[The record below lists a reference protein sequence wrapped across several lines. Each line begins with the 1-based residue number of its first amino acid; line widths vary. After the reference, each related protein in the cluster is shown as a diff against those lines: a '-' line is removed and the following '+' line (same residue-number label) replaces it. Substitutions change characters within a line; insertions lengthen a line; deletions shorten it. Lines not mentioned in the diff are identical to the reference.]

1 MFRYFHNHFQAFSRG
16 LIRIK
21 SNMGGSIM
29 MFIIIG
35 ITLCL
40 PSAGYLVVE
49 NVRQISTKI
58 QHEAEISIFLK
69 KDISQDQI
77 DFIDLALKSSSEIKK
92 IHFEPK
98 LVAWEKLQTKLKLS
112 TLDVG
117 ISENPLPH
125 GFFIT
130 LNTLSKQKINQL
142 TEDLKLIDGIDNIV
156 VDGSWIKK
164 LRAII
169 YMIKVGLFSLGALL
183 VIVLIVIIS
192 NTIRLQT
199 LTYQNEI
206 LVSKLIGA
214 TNSFI
219 HRPFIYTG
227 LIYGLG
233 GGVLTVSI
241 LKGMVVTF
249 NNLAEKY
256 EYILGNTIVLV
267 GLSSVDYLI
276 ILLSAM
282 LIGLFSS
289 FFSARQSIKK
299 LEKLY

>member
-1 MFRYFHNHFQAFSRG
+1 MFRYFHNHFQALSRG

-21 SNMGGSIM
+21 SNLGGSIM

-40 PSAGYLVVE
+40 PSAGYLIVE
-49 NVRQISTKI
+49 NIRQISTKI

-77 DFIDLALKSSSEIKK
+77 DFIESALKSSPEIKK

-98 LVAWEKLQTKLKLS
+98 LMAWKKLQSKLKLS
-112 TLDVG
+112 TLDIG

-130 LNTLSKQKINQL
+130 LNTLNKEKINRL
-142 TEDLKLIDGIDNIV
+142 TEDLKLINGIDNIV
-156 VDGSWIKK
+156 IDGSWIKK

-169 YMIKVGLFSLGALL
+169 YMVKIGLLSLGTLL

-233 GGVLTVSI
+233 GGIITISI
-241 LKGMVVTF
+241 LESIVIVF
-249 NNLAEKY
+249 NNVTERY

-267 GLSSVDYLI
+267 GLSSTDYLI
-276 ILLSAM
+276 IVVLAM

>member
-1 MFRYFHNHFQAFSRG
+1 
-16 LIRIK
+16 
-21 SNMGGSIM
+21 M

-40 PSAGYLVVE
+40 PSAGYLILE

-77 DFIDLALKSSSEIKK
+77 DFIDSALKSSSEIKK

-98 LVAWEKLQTKLKLS
+98 LTAWEKLQSKLKLS
-112 TLDVG
+112 TLDIG
-117 ISENPLPH
+117 ISENPLPD

-130 LNTLSKQKINQL
+130 LNTLSNTKIKKL
-142 TEDLKLIDGIDNIV
+142 TEDLKLISGVDNIV

-169 YMIKVGLFSLGALL
+169 YMIKIGLFSLGILL
-183 VIVLIVIIS
+183 VIVLIVVIS

-233 GGVLTVSI
+233 GGIITVATLKSI
-241 LKGMVVTF
+241 VFTF
-249 NNLAEKY
+249 NNIAEKY
-256 EYILGNTIVLV
+256 EYILGNSIALV
-267 GLSSVDYLI
+267 GLSAVNYTIIVLI
-276 ILLSAM
+276 AM
-282 LIGLFSS
+282 TIGLFSS
-289 FFSARQSIKK
+289 FFAARQSIKK
-299 LEKLY
+299 LEKSY

>member
-1 MFRYFHNHFQAFSRG
+1 
-16 LIRIK
+16 
-21 SNMGGSIM
+21 M

-40 PSAGYLVVE
+40 PSAGYLIVE
-49 NVRQISTKI
+49 NIRQISTKI

-77 DFIDLALKSSSEIKK
+77 DFIESALKSSPEIKK

-130 LNTLSKQKINQL
+130 LNTLSKVKINRL

-169 YMIKVGLFSLGALL
+169 YMIKVGLFSLGFLL
-183 VIVLIVIIS
+183 VTVLIVIIS

-233 GGVLTVSI
+233 GGILTVSI
-241 LKGMVVTF
+241 LKSMVFAF
-249 NNLAEKY
+249 NIVAERY

-267 GLSSVDYLI
+267 GLSATDYLI

>member
-1 MFRYFHNHFQAFSRG
+1 MFRYFHNHFQALSRG

-21 SNMGGSIM
+21 SNLGGSIM

-40 PSAGYLVVE
+40 PSAGYLIVE

-69 KDISQDQI
+69 EDIIQDQI
-77 DFIDLALKSSSEIKK
+77 DFIGMALKSSPEIKK
-92 IHFEPK
+92 IHFESK
-98 LVAWEKLQTKLKLS
+98 SVAWEKLQSKLKLS
-112 TLDVG
+112 TLDIG

-130 LNTLSKQKINQL
+130 LNTLSKEKINRL
-142 TEDLKLIDGIDNIV
+142 TEDLKVIGGIDNIV

-164 LRAII
+164 LRAFI
-169 YMIKVGLFSLGALL
+169 YMIKVGLLSLGTLL

-233 GGVLTVSI
+233 GGVITVSI
-241 LKGMVVTF
+241 LKGTVIIF
-249 NNLAEKY
+249 NNVAERY
-256 EYILGNTIVLV
+256 EYILGNSIVLV
-267 GLSSVDYLI
+267 GLSSTDYLI
-276 ILLSAM
+276 ILMSAM

-299 LEKLY
+299 LENSN

>member
-1 MFRYFHNHFQAFSRG
+1 MFHYLNNHFQAFSRG

-21 SNMGGSIM
+21 SNIGASIM

-40 PSAGYLVVE
+40 PSAGYLIVE
-49 NVRQISTKI
+49 NIRQISTKI
-58 QHEAEISIFLK
+58 QHEAEITIFLK

-77 DFIDLALKSSSEIKK
+77 EFIGSALKSSTEIKK

-98 LVAWEKLQTKLKLS
+98 LEAWEKLQSKLKLS
-112 TLDVG
+112 TLDIK
-117 ISENPLPH
+117 ISENPLPD

-130 LNTLSKQKINQL
+130 LNTLSKSKINRL
-142 TEDLKLIDGIDNIV
+142 TEDLKLINGIDNIV
-156 VDGSWIKK
+156 IDGSWIKK

-169 YMIKVGLFSLGALL
+169 YMVKIGLLSLGTLL

-233 GGVLTVSI
+233 GGIITISI
-241 LKGMVVTF
+241 LESIVIVF
-249 NNLAEKY
+249 NNVTERY

-267 GLSSVDYLI
+267 GLSSTDYLI
-276 ILLSAM
+276 IVVLAM

>member
-21 SNMGGSIM
+21 SNLGSSIM

-40 PSAGYLVVE
+40 PSAGYLIVE

-77 DFIDLALKSSSEIKK
+77 DFIDSALKSSPEITK

-98 LVAWEKLQTKLKLS
+98 LVAWEKLQSKLKLS
-112 TLDVG
+112 TLDIG

-130 LNTLSKQKINQL
+130 LNTLSKEKINRL
-142 TEDLKLIDGIDNIV
+142 TEDLKLINGIDNIV
-156 VDGSWIKK
+156 IDGSWIKK

-169 YMIKVGLFSLGALL
+169 YMIKVGLLSLGSLL

-227 LIYGLG
+227 LI
-233 GGVLTVSI
+233 
-241 LKGMVVTF
+241 
-249 NNLAEKY
+249 
-256 EYILGNTIVLV
+256 
-267 GLSSVDYLI
+267 
-276 ILLSAM
+276 
-282 LIGLFSS
+282 
-289 FFSARQSIKK
+289 
-299 LEKLY
+299 

>member
-1 MFRYFHNHFQAFSRG
+1 
-16 LIRIK
+16 
-21 SNMGGSIM
+21 M

-40 PSAGYLVVE
+40 PSAGYLIVE

-77 DFIDLALKSSSEIKK
+77 DFIDSALKNSLEIKK

-98 LVAWEKLQTKLKLS
+98 LTAWEKLQSKLKLS
-112 TLDVG
+112 TLDIG
-117 ISENPLPH
+117 ISENPLPD

-130 LNTLSKQKINQL
+130 LNTLSTKKIEKL
-142 TEDLKLIDGIDNIV
+142 TEDLKLISGVENIIL
-156 VDGSWIKK
+156 DGSWIKK

-169 YMIKVGLFSLGALL
+169 YMTKIGLLSLGLLL

-227 LIYGLG
+227 LIYGFG
-233 GGVLTVSI
+233 GGIITVTI
-241 LKGMVVTF
+241 LKSIVFAF
-249 NNLAEKY
+249 NNVAERY
-256 EYILGNTIVLV
+256 EYILGNAITLV
-267 GLSSVDYLI
+267 GLSSVDYLTI
-276 ILLSAM
+276 VFLAM
-282 LIGLFSS
+282 VIGLFSS
-289 FFSARQSIKK
+289 FFAARQSIKK
-299 LEKLY
+299 LEKSY

>member
-1 MFRYFHNHFQAFSRG
+1 
-16 LIRIK
+16 
-21 SNMGGSIM
+21 M

-40 PSAGYLVVE
+40 PSAGYLIVE

-77 DFIDLALKSSSEIKK
+77 DFIGSALKSSSEIKK

-130 LNTLSKQKINQL
+130 LNTLSKVKINRL
-142 TEDLKLIDGIDNIV
+142 TEDLKLIDGIDNII

-169 YMIKVGLFSLGALL
+169 YMIKVGLFSLGFLL
-183 VIVLIVIIS
+183 VTVLIVIIS

-233 GGVLTVSI
+233 GGILTVSI
-241 LKGMVVTF
+241 LKSMVFAF
-249 NNLAEKY
+249 NIVAERY

-267 GLSSVDYLI
+267 GLSATDYLI

>member
-1 MFRYFHNHFQAFSRG
+1 MFRYFHNHFQALSRG

-21 SNMGGSIM
+21 SNLGGSIM

-40 PSAGYLVVE
+40 PSAGYLIVE

-69 KDISQDQI
+69 KDIKQDQI
-77 DFIDLALKSSSEIKK
+77 DFISSALKGSLEIKK

-98 LVAWEKLQTKLKLS
+98 LAAWEKLQSKLNLS
-112 TLDVG
+112 TLDIG

-130 LNTLSKQKINQL
+130 LNTLSKEKINRL
-142 TEDLKLIDGIDNIV
+142 TGDLKVIGGVDNIV

-164 LRAII
+164 LRAFI
-169 YMIKVGLFSLGALL
+169 YMIKVSLLSLGTLL

-233 GGVLTVSI
+233 GGVITVSI
-241 LKGMVVTF
+241 LKGMVIVF
-249 NNLAEKY
+249 NNVAERY
-256 EYILGNTIVLV
+256 EYILGNSIVLV
-267 GLSSVDYLI
+267 GLSSSDYLI
-276 ILLSAM
+276 ILVSAM

-299 LEKLY
+299 LENSN

>member
-1 MFRYFHNHFQAFSRG
+1 
-16 LIRIK
+16 
-21 SNMGGSIM
+21 M

-40 PSAGYLVVE
+40 PSAGYLIVE

-77 DFIDLALKSSSEIKK
+77 DFIDSALKSSPEITK

-98 LVAWEKLQTKLKLS
+98 LVAWEKLQSKLKLS
-112 TLDVG
+112 TLDIG

-130 LNTLSKQKINQL
+130 LNTLSKEKINRL
-142 TEDLKLIDGIDNIV
+142 TEDLKLINGIDNIV
-156 VDGSWIKK
+156 IDGSWIKK

-169 YMIKVGLFSLGALL
+169 YMIKVGLLSLGSLL

-233 GGVLTVSI
+233 GGVITVSI
-241 LKGMVVTF
+241 LKGMVIVF
-249 NNLAEKY
+249 NNVAERY
-256 EYILGNTIVLV
+256 EYILGNSIVLV
-267 GLSSVDYLI
+267 GLSSSDYLI
-276 ILLSAM
+276 ILVSAM

-299 LEKLY
+299 LENSN

>member
-1 MFRYFHNHFQAFSRG
+1 MFRYLHNHFQAFSRAI
-16 LIRIK
+16 IRVK
-21 SNMGGSIM
+21 SNLSASIM

-40 PSAGYLVVE
+40 PSAGYLIVE
-49 NVRQISTKI
+49 NIRQISTKI
-58 QHEAEISIFLK
+58 QHSAEISIFLK
-69 KDISQDQI
+69 KDISKDQI
-77 DFIDLALKSSSEIKK
+77 EFISSALKGSKEIKK

-98 LVAWEKLQTKLKLS
+98 LLAWEKLQSKLKLS
-112 TLDVG
+112 TLDIG
-117 ISENPLPH
+117 ISKNPLPD

-130 LNTLSKQKINQL
+130 LETLSESKIKKL
-142 TEDLKLIDGIDNIV
+142 TEALRLINGFDNIV
-156 VDGSWIKK
+156 IDGSWIKK

-169 YMIKVGLFSLGALL
+169 YMVKIGLLSIGALL
-183 VIVLIVIIS
+183 VIVLIVIVS

-219 HRPFIYTG
+219 HRPFMYTG

-233 GGVLTVSI
+233 GGVITVTI
-241 LKGMVVTF
+241 LESMVIAF
-249 NNLAEKY
+249 NNVAEKY
-256 EYILGNTIVLV
+256 EYILGSTIILE
-267 GLSSVDYLI
+267 GLSSDGYLI
-276 ILLSAM
+276 IVFSAM
-282 LIGLFSS
+282 LIGLCSS

-299 LEKLY
+299 LEKTY

>member
-1 MFRYFHNHFQAFSRG
+1 MFPYLHNHFQAFIRG

-21 SNMGGSIM
+21 SNIGSSII
-29 MFIIIG
+29 MFIVIG
-35 ITLCL
+35 ISLCL
-40 PSAGYLVVE
+40 PSAGYLIVE
-49 NVRQISTKI
+49 NVRQISTKV

-69 KDISQDQI
+69 KDITQEQI
-77 DFIDLALKSSSEIKK
+77 SFIDSALKNSSEIKK

-98 LVAWEKLQTKLKLS
+98 LLAWEKLQAKLKLT
-112 TLDVG
+112 TLDIG
-117 ISENPLPH
+117 ASENPLPD

-130 LNTLSKQKINQL
+130 LNTLSNVKING
-142 TEDLKLIDGIDNIV
+142 LIDSLKVVDGVDNIV

-169 YMIKVGLFSLGALL
+169 FMIKIGLFSLGGLL

-199 LTYQNEI
+199 LTFQEEI

-219 HRPFIYTG
+219 HRPFMYTG

-233 GGVLTVSI
+233 GSLVTISI
-241 LKGMVVTF
+241 LKAMVITF
-249 NNLAEKY
+249 NRAAERF
-256 EYILGNTIVLV
+256 EYILGNTITLKDLPVT
-267 GLSSVDYLI
+267 DYTI
-276 ILLSAM
+276 IIFAAM
-282 LIGLFSS
+282 FIGLFAS
-289 FFSARQSIKK
+289 FFAARQSIKK
-299 LEKLY
+299 LEKSN

>member
-21 SNMGGSIM
+21 SNLGGSIM

-40 PSAGYLVVE
+40 PSAGYLIVE

-98 LVAWEKLQTKLKLS
+98 LVAWKKLQTKLKLS

-117 ISENPLPH
+117 ISKNPLPH

-130 LNTLSKQKINQL
+130 LNTLSKVKINQL
-142 TEDLKLIDGIDNIV
+142 TEDLKLIDGIDNII

-164 LRAII
+164 LRAVIYII
-169 YMIKVGLFSLGALL
+169 KAGLFSLGALL
-183 VIVLIVIIS
+183 VVVLIVIIS

-233 GGVLTVSI
+233 GGVITVSI
-241 LKGMVVTF
+241 LKGTVIVF
-249 NNLAEKY
+249 NNVAERY
-256 EYILGNTIVLV
+256 EYILGNSIVLL
-267 GLSSVDYLI
+267 GLSSTDYLI
-276 ILLSAM
+276 ILMSAM

-289 FFSARQSIKK
+289 FFSARQSIKR
-299 LEKLY
+299 LENS

>member
-21 SNMGGSIM
+21 SNLGGSIM

-40 PSAGYLVVE
+40 PSAGYLIVE

-77 DFIDLALKSSSEIKK
+77 DFIGSALKSSSEIKK

-130 LNTLSKQKINQL
+130 LNTLSKVKINQL
-142 TEDLKLIDGIDNIV
+142 TEDLKLIDGIDNII

-164 LRAII
+164 LRAVIYII
-169 YMIKVGLFSLGALL
+169 KAGLFSLGALL
-183 VIVLIVIIS
+183 VVVLIVIIS

-233 GGVLTVSI
+233 GGVITVSI
-241 LKGMVVTF
+241 LKGTVIVF
-249 NNLAEKY
+249 NNVAERY
-256 EYILGNTIVLV
+256 EYILGNSIVLL
-267 GLSSVDYLI
+267 GLSSTDYLI
-276 ILLSAM
+276 ILMSAM

-289 FFSARQSIKK
+289 FFSARQSIKR
-299 LEKLY
+299 LENS

>member
-1 MFRYFHNHFQAFSRG
+1 MFPYLHNHFQAFIRG

-21 SNMGGSIM
+21 SNIGSSII
-29 MFIIIG
+29 MFIVIG
-35 ITLCL
+35 ISLCL
-40 PSAGYLVVE
+40 PSAGYLIVE
-49 NVRQISTKI
+49 NVRQISTKV

-69 KDISQDQI
+69 KDITQEQI
-77 DFIDLALKSSSEIKK
+77 SFIDSALKNSSEIKK

-98 LVAWEKLQTKLKLS
+98 LLAWEKLQAKLKLT
-112 TLDVG
+112 TLDIG
-117 ISENPLPH
+117 ASENPLPD

-130 LNTLSKQKINQL
+130 LNTLSNVKING
-142 TEDLKLIDGIDNIV
+142 LIDSLKVVDGVDNIV

-169 YMIKVGLFSLGALL
+169 FMIKIGRFSLGGLL

-199 LTYQNEI
+199 LTFQEEI

-219 HRPFIYTG
+219 HRPFMYTG

-233 GGVLTVSI
+233 GSLVTISI
-241 LKGMVVTF
+241 LKAMVITF
-249 NNLAEKY
+249 NRAAERF
-256 EYILGNTIVLV
+256 EYILGNTITLKDLPVT
-267 GLSSVDYLI
+267 DYTI
-276 ILLSAM
+276 IIFAAM
-282 LIGLFSS
+282 FIGLFAS
-289 FFSARQSIKK
+289 FFAARQSIKK
-299 LEKLY
+299 LEKSN